1 MKTLLKKL
9 LLPIVLCILTL
20 VIFEE
25 TSVHA
30 EFVGFDI
37 DYLDIAPSILTKIKS
52 FGIDVQN
59 TACDELEPDN
69 LISYK
74 DFMDTESQKRD
85 SFNWSTACPNRID
98 KLNMKIRS
106 SSELQG
112 YPLKNGFD
120 KKTDTAWVE
129 GVKGEGTGEWLSI
142 ELNPEINSTHCPVGL
157 SYFGMIPG
165 YLKSDKTWEENNR
178 VESALLIM
186 ERYGYD
192 PTGGKGNYID
202 YVIIRLKF
210 ADFKGIQIFDLAYY
224 EGSISTHRNIFIIIE
239 NVVKGTKYDDTCI
252 SEIVVGGGIAVSFF
266 EP

>member
-1 MKTLLKKL
+1 
-9 LLPIVLCILTL
+9 L
-20 VIFEE
+20 VIFKE

-30 EFVGFDI
+30 EFTGFDI
-37 DYLDIAPSILTKIKS
+37 NYLDIAPSILTKIES

-59 TACDELEPDN
+59 AACDELEPDN

-74 DFMDTESQKRD
+74 DFMDTESQESN
-85 SFNWSTACPNRID
+85 SFSWSTSWPNRID

-106 SSELQG
+106 SSELKG

-120 KKTDTAWVE
+120 KKIDTAWVE
-129 GVKGEGTGEWLSI
+129 GVKGEGAGEWLSI

-178 VESALLIM
+178 VKSALLIM

-192 PTGGKGNYID
+192 QSKKGNYTD
-202 YVIIRLKF
+202 YVILRLKF
-210 ADFKGIQIFDLAYY
+210 ADFKGIQIFDLNYY
-224 EGSISTHRNIFIIIE
+224 ESSVRTRQKIFIIIE